1 MLRKLISES
10 YWLENSQLDE
20 IYNFGF
26 NYFSRRV
33 FGLFYSLSSFIDF
46 VIKLDVGD
54 FKLAS
59 ISGITGSQIHCISPG
74 RLLADRS
81 R

>member
-26 NYFSRRV
+26 NCVSRR
-33 FGLFYSLSSFIDF
+33 FLALFIFLWSFIVF
-46 VIKLDVGD
+46 SKLDVGD

-59 ISGITGSQIHCISPG
+59 ISGITGSQIHCISLG